1 MNASLR
7 SLTYLVGVLALTA
20 GLTLPQVPTAH
31 AAPGTT
37 SAENSAPGTSPAIS
51 WTQLGFSNQIELV
64 GANQP
69 SDIGMPVPQGVAPV
83 RLTGLIGSIVNTTGR
98 VDILAEQGALIASIP
113 IPADLATVPFTV
125 KLAKAQVINDV
136 ANLRFVIRDYNNE
149 RTDSCV
155 QPPAVTLSQMATT
168 YSSDAF
174 NPKTVADF
182 LPGYL
187 DAVTIRVGPNPTPEQ
202 QQAAV
207 TLVARLTHLYRPLPL
222 RIDVDT
228 STGPLKTTA
237 NAMSRI
243 IEIREGGEAGIHVEN
258 GGTPRSTLAIIGHG
272 PALLRQVQLFADRR
286 VMLAQSPSAT
296 VTSATDGVTGS
307 TDTLTFSQLGVGG
320 QVAVL
325 NTATL
330 YSGFDA
336 SAFGVGPVTSAKIH
350 LMADYTPVLD
360 SEATLL
366 VRAGDAVL
374 ASTRLDESGSI
385 DMFLDVPT
393 EAISS
398 NVGLAFELRYFPKRQ
413 CAPLTD
419 RMTFILDPRSTVT
432 VKPGTGS
439 RGGFPALPMAF
450 TPEFNVSVENP
461 GQIQYAAKAIHL
473 MAQQSTVPLRPNVL
487 PMDEATGTGTG
498 LVLVA
503 SSDELS
509 RLGMNP
515 PLNPAAPTRID
526 GSTITEVDL
535 EGALGVIQA
544 FSQNDRMVLAI
555 SGDEALLDRDF
566 DYIRGLPNRWA
577 SLNGDVVATG
587 AGDETINLTVR
598 SGGYL
603 AHQALPSDGWKLWM
617 WISLGV
623 GGVIAVVALVTLVV
637 RRRHPNS

>member
-1 MNASLR
+1 MTVGLAVPHEPTAQATPPANAS
-7 SLTYLVGVLALTA
+7 T
-20 GLTLPQVPTAH
+20 P
-31 AAPGTT
+31 
-37 SAENSAPGTSPAIS
+37 AERGTSPAIG

-83 RLTGLIGSIVNTTGR
+83 RLTGQIGSIVDTTGR
-98 VDILAEQGALIASIP
+98 VDILDDESGLIASIP
-113 IPADLATVPFTV
+113 IPADLATVPFSV
-125 KLAKAQVINDV
+125 NIAKARVTDDV
-136 ANLRFVIRDYNNE
+136 AKLRFVIRDYENE

-155 QPPAVTLSQMATT
+155 QPPAVTLSQLATT

-174 NPKTVADF
+174 NPTNVADF

-187 DAVTIRVGPNPTPEQ
+187 DSVTIRVGENPTPEQ

-207 TLVARLTHLYRPLPL
+207 TLVARLTHLYRPIPL

-228 STGPLKTTA
+228 SAGPNTPAA
-237 NAMSRI
+237 NATSRV
-243 IEIREGGEAGIHVEN
+243 IEIREGGESGIAVEN
-258 GGTPRSTLAIIGHG
+258 GGTPRSLLAITGHG

-286 VMLAQSPSAT
+286 VMLAQTPSAT
-296 VTSATDGVTGS
+296 VTSAIEGVTGS

-336 SAFGVGPVTSAKIH
+336 SAFGVGPVESAKIH
-350 LMADYTPVLD
+350 LLADYTPVLD
-360 SEATLL
+360 SEASLL

-419 RMTFILDPRSTVT
+419 RMTFVLDPKSTVT
-432 VKPGTGS
+432 VKPGTGN

-450 TPEFNVSVENP
+450 TPEFSVSVETP
-461 GQIQYAAKAIHL
+461 QQIRYAAQAIHL
-473 MAQQSTVPLRPNVL
+473 MAQQSTVPLRPNVVAL
-487 PMDEATGTGTG
+487 EEAAGTGVG

-503 SSDELS
+503 SSDELG

-515 PLNPAAPTRID
+515 PLNPAAPTRVD

-535 EGALGVIQA
+535 KGALGVVQA
-544 FSQNDRMVLAI
+544 FSQNDRMVLAL
-555 SGDEALLDRDF
+555 SGDAALLDQDF
-566 DYIRGLPNRWA
+566 DYIRSLPNRWG

-587 AGDETINLTVR
+587 ANDDTVNLTVR

-603 AHQALPSDGWKLWM
+603 AHQALPSDNWRLWM
-617 WISLGV
+617 WATLG
-623 GGVIAVVALVTLVV
+623 IAGAGAVAVAVTLVL
-637 RRRHPNS
+637 RRERSKT

>member
-1 MNASLR
+1 MKASLR
-7 SLTYLVGVLALTA
+7 RLTCLVGAFAVTATLAL
-20 GLTLPQVPTAH
+20 PQEPAAS
-31 AAPGTT
+31 AAPGNKATNT
-37 SAENSAPGTSPAIS
+37 APGTSPAIGWS
-51 WTQLGFSNQIELV
+51 QLGFSNQIELV

-69 SDIGMPVPQGVAPV
+69 STIGMPVPQGVNPV
-83 RLTGLIGSIVNTTGR
+83 RLTGQIGSSVNTNGR
-98 VDILAEQGALIASIP
+98 VDVLDDQGVLIGSIP
-113 IPADLATVPFTV
+113 IPADLETAPFTLS
-125 KLAKAQVINDV
+125 LAKTQVVNDV
-136 ANLRFVIRDYNNE
+136 ANLRFVIRDYDNE

-155 QPPAVTLSQMATT
+155 QPPAVALSQLATT
-168 YSSDAF
+168 YSSGAF
-174 NPKTVADF
+174 NPSTVADF

-187 DAVTIRVGPNPTPEQ
+187 DSVTIRVGSNPTPEQ

-228 STGPLKTTA
+228 STGPLKAAA
-237 NAMSRI
+237 NATSRV
-243 IEIREGGEAGIHVEN
+243 IEIREGGKEGIAVEN
-258 GGTPRSTLAIIGHG
+258 SGKPNSILAITGHG
-272 PALLRQVQLFADRR
+272 AALLRQVQLFADRR
-286 VMLAQSPSAT
+286 VMLAQTPTAQ

-336 SAFGVGPVTSAKIH
+336 SAFGVGPVESAKIH
-350 LMADYTPVLD
+350 LMADYTPVMD

-374 ASTRLDESGSI
+374 ASTRLDQSGSI
-385 DMFLDVPT
+385 DTFLDVPT

-419 RMTFILDPRSTVT
+419 RMTFVLNPRSTVT
-432 VKPGTGS
+432 VKPGTGN

-450 TPEFNVSVENP
+450 TPEFNVAVESP
-461 GQIQYAAKAIHL
+461 EQIRYAAQAIHL
-473 MAQQSTVPLRPNVL
+473 MAQQSTVPLRPSVL
-487 PMDEATGTGTG
+487 PLDDVIGNGTGVL
-498 LVLVA
+498 LVG
-503 SSDELS
+503 SSSELT
-509 RLGMNP
+509 RLGLNP
-515 PLNPAAPTRID
+515 PLNPAAPTRVD

-535 EGALGVIQA
+535 NGELGVVQA

-587 AGDETINLTVR
+587 ANDGTINLTVR

-617 WISLGV
+617 WVTLAL
-623 GGVIAVVALVTLVV
+623 GGVVAVAAVTTLVV
-637 RRRHPNS
+637 RRKRPTS